1 MSVKNS
7 YDFRTRDTYTPEEYS
22 GEIGRGNIKKGE
34 RTYPPKL
41 SRLLALAGGLI
52 GAVLLCCSL
61 VAQAQLNEISNRT
74 VELQGRMTDLRSQ
87 QARLEI
93 ELAQLCDLARLEDY
107 AIDVLGMQKPGADQI
122 IYLDSSDEGGSAGE

>member
-41 SRLLALAGGLI
+41 SRLLALVGGSMS
-52 GAVLLCCSL
+52 AVLLCCSL
-61 VAQAQLNEISNRT
+61 MAQAQLNEISNRT
-74 VELQGRMTDLRSQ
+74 VELQGRMTDLRSR

-93 ELAQLCDLARLEDY
+93 ELAQLCELAQLEDY

-122 IYLDSSDEGGSAGE
+122 IYSDSSDEGVLAGE

>member
-1 MSVKNS
+1 MSVKEA
-7 YDFRTRDTYTPEEYS
+7 YDFRTRDRYIPEEYS
-22 GEIGRGNIKKGE
+22 GDISRSDKTKGE

-52 GAVLLCCSL
+52 GAVMLCCSL

-74 VELQGRMTDLRSQ
+74 VELQDRIADLRSR

-93 ELAQLCDLARLEDY
+93 ELSQICELTRLENY
-107 AIDVLGMQKPGADQI
+107 AIDVLGMQRPGADQI
-122 IYLDSSDEGGSAGE
+122 IYLDSSDEGESAEE